1 MKKTKTFL
9 ILANLVVG
17 FGIYLSWENKKEDS
31 YSLMNSLL
39 SILSN
44 MDKIEWYGSETNNS
58 ISIVKNDETW
68 TLVEPYAWSA
78 NSLAISNF
86 QTKFAHFYYDPLYE
100 LDALKK
106 RGEILEDY
114 GINQK
119 SKQLTISGNNQVIKF
134 WVGSPTRDGENVYA
148 LVHDTTVN
156 EKTLIKINNEIIKF
170 IDINILDWTERNF
183 IKTPLYAIEKLSVTF
198 KTENN
203 QTNETSLFRD
213 DQSWNFNK
221 PFNGKADAEKV
232 MLYLNSLLSANITNF
247 QISDE
252 DKKTSTTAK
261 WTAKLELNGFDKN
274 EVFFFWISKKSD
286 YTEVIGKSV
295 NSKTTFALELDFMKN
310 LNNWTTKLRSR
321 TIFNFSS
328 KQINK
333 IEIVNEAK
341 TICLSYAPSDE
352 WNISES
358 NQTNSYTMKADSD
371 SIVSFLRIL
380 NTANIEQFLTY
391 DIQEQDILKFKMND
405 PIFKIITKNNN
416 SSENEY
422 IFNRTSDEEK
432 LWTIWDKNQS
442 IICLVNEDFGKL
454 LTINPLQ
461 FKGKKI
467 LPDDFIVNQVMI
479 NHYDTNQT
487 ISLSMLK
494 NGSSFSIISDFL
506 ASDFIHDNYLD
517 DGTWVEG
524 DWVPWQ
530 YHISFLNKDGI
541 ETLEFRLSER
551 KGATT
556 WYAGDPETNLV
567 FNLPI
572 AIIEEIA
579 DLLILDKS
587 IKN

>member
-68 TLVEPYAWSA
+68 TLIEPYAWSA

-156 EKTLIKINNEIIKF
+156 EKILIKINNEIIKF

-461 FKGKKI
+461 FKAKKI